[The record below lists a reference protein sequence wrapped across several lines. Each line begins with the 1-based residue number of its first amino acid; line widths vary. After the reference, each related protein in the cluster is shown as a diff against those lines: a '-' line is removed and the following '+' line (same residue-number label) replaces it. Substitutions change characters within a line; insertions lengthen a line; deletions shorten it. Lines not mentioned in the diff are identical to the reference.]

1 MQEQVGARETRNA
14 VKPRHRRLLYFK
26 AMEESRSSLLRQI
39 LFGFSVLV
47 LVSITAIG
55 TASLKARTFDG
66 PTQLFAGGPLISGP
80 LIVEPEPDWRFTD
93 EIDSIELQ
101 LLDPPTSR
109 RVWVIQ
115 YGGRIFVVSGDRDT
129 VLGRFWFT
137 WPIQAAEDGRAF
149 VRIDGKR
156 YPRYLRRVQSGED
169 LEGILAAMQQKY
181 GVSGNRREVED
192 GVFWLFELAPRI
204 ENTE

>member
-14 VKPRHRRLLYFK
+14 VKPRHRRLPCFK
-26 AMEESRSSLLRQI
+26 AMEESRSSLFRQI
-39 LFGFSVLV
+39 LFGFSLLV

-80 LIVEPEPDWRFTD
+80 LIMGPEPDWRFTD

-115 YGGRIFVVSGDRDT
+115 YDGRIFVVSGDRDT
-129 VLGRFWFT
+129 LLGRFVFT
-137 WPIQAAEDGRAF
+137 WPFQAAEDGRAF

-156 YPRYLRRVQSGED
+156 YPRHLRRVQSGED
-169 LEGILAAMQQKY
+169 LEGILAAMQKKY
-181 GVSGNRREVED
+181 GVSGDRRGVED